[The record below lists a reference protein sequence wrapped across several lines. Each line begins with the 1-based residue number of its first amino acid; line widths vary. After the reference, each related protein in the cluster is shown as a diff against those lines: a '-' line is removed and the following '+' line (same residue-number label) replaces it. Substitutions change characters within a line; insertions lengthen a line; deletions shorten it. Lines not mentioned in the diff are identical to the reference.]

1 MGKENMPTVFQI
13 GPYRFLFYASD
24 GDEPI
29 HIHVKREDNMAKFWI
44 HPIRLAFNIGF
55 SPHELRDIEKLIEEN
70 ITHVERKWNEFFG
83 RC

>member
-1 MGKENMPTVFQI
+1 MPTVFRI

-29 HIHVKREDNMAKFWI
+29 HIHVKREDNMAKFWM
-44 HPIRLAFNIGF
+44 HPIRLAFNVGF
-55 SPHELRDIEKLIEEN
+55 SSHELQDIEKLIEEN
-70 ITHVERKWNEFFG
+70 KVHVERKWNEFFG

>member
-1 MGKENMPTVFQI
+1 MPTVFQI

-29 HIHVKREDNMAKFWI
+29 HIHVKREDNMTKFWI

-70 ITHVERKWNEFFG
+70 KAYVERKWNEFFG